1 MTAHERVVT
10 RLRAHCLAKPGT
22 TEELPFDDR
31 TLVFKVGGKMF
42 CLLDAFEF
50 EGCGMKCAPER
61 IPELRAQFEG
71 VTTGPY
77 LNAKHWNSVH
87 PEPFGDVPWET
98 FLDLVDHSYA
108 LVWQGLTKKVK
119 LAIEEPTLPLR
130 IRSFPTRFGRGKHRH
145 DVAFWLARR
154 KYHTSR

>member
-1 MTAHERVVT
+1 MVT

-50 EGCGMKCAPER
+50 EGCGMKCAPNR
-61 IPELRAQFEG
+61 ISELRAQFEG

-77 LNAKHWNSVH
+77 LNPKHWNSVH
-87 PEPFGDVPWET
+87 PSRLATSLGRPFWTWSTTVT
-98 FLDLVDHSYA
+98 RSY
-108 LVWQGLTKKVK
+108 GKV
-119 LAIEEPTLPLR
+119 
-130 IRSFPTRFGRGKHRH
+130 
-145 DVAFWLARR
+145 
-154 KYHTSR
+154 

>member
-50 EGCGMKCAPER
+50 EGCGMKCAPNR

-77 LNAKHWNSVH
+77 LNPKHWNSVH
-87 PEPFGDVPWET
+87 PEPFGDVPWEA

-119 LAIEEPTLPLR
+119 LAIEERESGDEAET
-130 IRSFPTRFGRGKHRH
+130 T
-145 DVAFWLARR
+145 
-154 KYHTSR
+154 